1 MHADRKQLLKEL
13 ILDLHQGVTF
23 DEVKARFQQT
33 FGTITT
39 EEIVQLEQALMQEEG
54 ITPKEVQKLRSVH
67 AALFK
72 GSIED
77 IHSTPAEKQLGHP
90 VQTFKKEN
98 QAIGHLLNE
107 DIRAHLE
114 RFEKEDNEDLRLKL
128 LADLNLLMDID
139 KHYSRKEQLLF
150 PYLEANGINGPS
162 QVMWAVDDFIRQK
175 LCSSSILLWAM

>member
-23 DEVKARFQQT
+23 DEVIARFQQT

-54 ITPKEVQKLRSVH
+54 ITPEEVQKLRSVH

-90 VQTFKKEN
+90 VQTFK
-98 QAIGHLLNE
+98 
-107 DIRAHLE
+107 
-114 RFEKEDNEDLRLKL
+114 
-128 LADLNLLMDID
+128 
-139 KHYSRKEQLLF
+139 RKIKPLVI
-150 PYLEANGINGPS
+150 Y
-162 QVMWAVDDFIRQK
+162 
-175 LCSSSILLWAM
+175 